1 MALRPLALVACLPL
15 ALATVALA
23 GPTVDVARRDAWKPG
38 DAITCVVVEE
48 DVQGIELPGHEVAP
62 PKKVT
67 TQATL
72 VERCI
77 EADASSLRTRFAVWV
92 QAFRASDGETNDTT
106 LSGAWVEVVGLGPKR
121 TWKVVK
127 SAETPGKA
135 ATAWLERRYGGGRAD
150 ADVARR
156 VWMPKVPVAVGDTWT
171 ADLASFLEGNPVG
184 PRIDRAKMTSRCTLE
199 SVEKGFA
206 RIPCEASLPM
216 PYFPAAIQK
225 GQPVP
230 WSRGGVMSVNGT
242 LSVAVEGRLVA
253 STVQWVATLE
263 GAALVG
269 DATIGVTWRSER
281 RETTTVG
288 GETPDPGIAT
298 LRPPVVAPP
307 K

>member
-1 MALRPLALVACLPL
+1 
-15 ALATVALA
+15 
-23 GPTVDVARRDAWKPG
+23 
-38 DAITCVVVEE
+38 
-48 DVQGIELPGHEVAP
+48 
-62 PKKVT
+62 
-67 TQATL
+67 
-72 VERCI
+72 
-77 EADASSLRTRFAVWV
+77 
-92 QAFRASDGETNDTT
+92 
-106 LSGAWVEVVGLGPKR
+106 
-121 TWKVVK
+121 
-127 SAETPGKA
+127 
-135 ATAWLERRYGGGRAD
+135 
-150 ADVARR
+150 
-156 VWMPKVPVAVGDTWT
+156 
-171 ADLASFLEGNPVG
+171 
-184 PRIDRAKMTSRCTLE
+184 
-199 SVEKGFA
+199 VEKGFA

-298 LRPPVVAPP
+298 LRPPVAAPP